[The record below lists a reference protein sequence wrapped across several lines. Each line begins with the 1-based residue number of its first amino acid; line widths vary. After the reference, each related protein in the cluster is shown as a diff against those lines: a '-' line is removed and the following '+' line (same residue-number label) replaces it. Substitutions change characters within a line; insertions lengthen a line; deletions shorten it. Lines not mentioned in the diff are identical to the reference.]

1 MSDEPR
7 SDAAAVVARLVEFVE
22 YMRMVHTAF
31 PDFRNV
37 VEEVVV
43 EGDRA
48 FARLAYSGTHRGTV
62 LGVEPTGRRVQ
73 YAGAALF
80 RVRDGRI
87 ASLWVLGD
95 MYALAR
101 QLRDDARVT
110 AHAGSTSIA
119 WSSMRSPS
127 KRKRPAKRRPSITYG
142 TQRRSSS
149 HISA

>member
-1 MSDEPR
+1 VSGEPR
-7 SDAAAVVARLVEFVE
+7 SDAAAVVARLVDRFYDELWNRFDETMVSVLLHDDVRFRGSLGRDAQGHREFVE
-22 YMRMVHTAF
+22 YMRMVHAAF

-48 FARLAYSGTHRGTV
+48 FARLAYSGTHRGAV

-95 MYALAR
+95 MYGLAR
-101 QLRDDARVT
+101 QLRDDLP
-110 AHAGSTSIA
+110 G
-119 WSSMRSPS
+119 
-127 KRKRPAKRRPSITYG
+127 
-142 TQRRSSS
+142 
-149 HISA
+149 